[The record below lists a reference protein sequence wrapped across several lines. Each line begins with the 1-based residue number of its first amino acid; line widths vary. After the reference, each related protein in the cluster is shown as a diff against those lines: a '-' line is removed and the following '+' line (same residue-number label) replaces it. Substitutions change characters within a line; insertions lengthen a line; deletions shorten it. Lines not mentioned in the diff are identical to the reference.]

1 MDPSIAV
8 QVTAVL
14 EVPVTVAA
22 NCFDWPDCSA
32 KKPGDT
38 EIPTVG
44 VGVGGGVFSAL
55 AVPIT
60 GISSWR
66 MRGAGSVVPS
76 ITEGTVGSGRVS
88 FSVIKVSV
96 PE

>member
-1 MDPSIAV
+1 
-8 QVTAVL
+8 
-14 EVPVTVAA
+14 
-22 NCFDWPDCSA
+22 
-32 KKPGDT
+32 
-38 EIPTVG
+38 
-44 VGVGGGVFSAL
+44 
-55 AVPIT
+55 
-60 GISSWR
+60 